1 LPQPKTGTGEINVEC
16 RETGYRDEPEPPE
29 DEQLIDAAIEDALLV
44 QAFTPYMN
52 RAERKPAGSAVSG
65 ATRARA
71 LGA

>member
-1 LPQPKTGTGEINVEC
+1 MEC

-29 DEQLIDAAIEDALLV
+29 DEQSLDATTEDAILA

-52 RAERKPAGSAVSG
+52 RAERKPAVSAVSG
-65 ATRARA
+65 TTRART